1 MPAAPFGVVGGHA
14 GVGREQP
21 LQPGGLPPNF
31 GMGDAADHHLPRM
44 GAPPPVAAHGDHLVP
59 QYPAGAAAPRKAGA
73 GRRAAKGKA
82 PPKADKRQ
90 ALAEKE
96 EKRVQRLLR
105 NRVSAQQ
112 ARERKKA
119 YVGQLEVRNKELE
132 EANKKLEKRVKK
144 LEREVAALRGQ
155 ATKK

>member
-1 MPAAPFGVVGGHA
+1 M
-14 GVGREQP
+14 
-21 LQPGGLPPNF
+21 
-31 GMGDAADHHLPRM
+31 
-44 GAPPPVAAHGDHLVP
+44 
-59 QYPAGAAAPRKAGA
+59 
-73 GRRAAKGKA
+73 
-82 PPKADKRQ
+82 
-90 ALAEKE
+90 AEKE